1 MCSFTVEVSFLL
13 LPEDVLLTTFS
24 RLPASSTSC
33 LSAIFYNISLVSPST
48 LISIS
53 SINIKSSTYTSLS
66 IFNTQS
72 YFYSLHRR
80 SRTCRSHRFSM
91 GYQDGL
97 CPAPPKFISYRR
109 SRASPSARKGSDGTS
124 ANRRGRHASV
134 SGSRRVGSKRRYA
147 CRPSRYP
154 GGTRTSDRHVDSGA
168 SDRYDPIEEGVEG
181 D

>member
-1 MCSFTVEVSFLL
+1 ML
-13 LPEDVLLTTFS
+13 LPENVLLTAFS
-24 RLPASSTSC
+24 RLPASSTFC
-33 LSAIFYNISLVSPST
+33 LSPPLTISHSSYHHPLSQSPRST
-48 LISIS
+48 SNRQRTPRS
-53 SINIKSSTYTSLS
+53 QTSTPQL
-66 IFNTQS
+66 
-72 YFYSLHRR
+72 YFHSLHRR
-80 SRTCRSHRFSM
+80 SWTCRSHRVSM
-91 GYQDGL
+91 GHQDGL
-97 CPAPPKFISYRR
+97 CPAPPKFISHRR

-134 SGSRRVGSKRRYA
+134 SGSRRVGPKRRYA